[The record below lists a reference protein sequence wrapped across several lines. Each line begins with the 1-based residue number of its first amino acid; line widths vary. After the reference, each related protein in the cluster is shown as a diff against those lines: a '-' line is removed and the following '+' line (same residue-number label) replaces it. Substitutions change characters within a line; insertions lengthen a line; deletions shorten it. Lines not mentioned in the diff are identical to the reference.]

1 MNQEEIKMSK
11 HGGFREGSGRPL
23 GASSKATQEA
33 KARISDIAKEYSQ
46 DAIETLVD
54 VMRNG
59 SSDNARIA
67 AATAILDRGYGKPSK
82 EINTN
87 IPTVNAPTKIQL
99 VPFEG

>member
-59 SSDNARIA
+59 NSDNARIA
-67 AATAILDRGYGKPSK
+67 AATALLDRAYGKPSK
-82 EINTN
+82 EIVSDRPSVES
-87 IPTVNAPTKIQL
+87 PTHIQL
-99 VPFEG
+99 VAYSG